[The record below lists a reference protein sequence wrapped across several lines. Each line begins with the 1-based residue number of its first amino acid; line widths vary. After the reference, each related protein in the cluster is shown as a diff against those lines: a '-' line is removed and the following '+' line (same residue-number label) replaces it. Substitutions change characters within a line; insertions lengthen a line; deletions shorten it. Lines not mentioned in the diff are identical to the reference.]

1 MVKISDAVSSSYN
14 ILKNNVSNPRLEAEL
29 IVSHVLQKDRI
40 YITIHKDDLISC
52 EDAEKISRD
61 SSLRA
66 EGMPFAYITGKKEF
80 MSLEFYVDS
89 NVLIPRPE
97 TEELVS
103 LIADMFK
110 GQNIKLLDLC
120 TGSGAIAISCAKY
133 LPGSICHGVDISK
146 EAVKIAKHNAKML
159 DAEDKT
165 DFWEYDVLSSGWN
178 YGTYDVVVSNPPYIE
193 KNVIDTLDKTVKAY
207 EPRIALDGGDDGLV
221 FYRKIIE
228 DTEKYLKKNGM
239 IFFET
244 GYNQGRNLKSL
255 MNDKFCS
262 VRIIKDYSGNDRIA
276 CGILK

>member
-40 YITIHKDDLISC
+40 YITIHKDDLVSC

-66 EGMPFAYITGKKEF
+66 EGIPFAYITGKKEF

-120 TGSGAIAISCAKY
+120 TGSGAIAISCA
-133 LPGSICHGVDISK
+133 
-146 EAVKIAKHNAKML
+146 
-159 DAEDKT
+159 
-165 DFWEYDVLSSGWN
+165 
-178 YGTYDVVVSNPPYIE
+178 
-193 KNVIDTLDKTVKAY
+193 
-207 EPRIALDGGDDGLV
+207 
-221 FYRKIIE
+221 
-228 DTEKYLKKNGM
+228 
-239 IFFET
+239 
-244 GYNQGRNLKSL
+244 
-255 MNDKFCS
+255 
-262 VRIIKDYSGNDRIA
+262 
-276 CGILK
+276 